1 MEHQYIES
9 LKMFE
14 SMQNDV
20 VEASESAQ
28 FIRSTIVDFEKGF
41 DKAPM
46 GLKKRLVRNTLKQV
60 VFVRPR
66 P

>member
-41 DKAPM
+41 DKEDRQFK
-46 GLKKRLVRNTLKQV
+46 GRIVQV
-60 VFVRPR
+60 
-66 P
+66 